1 MPSRVN
7 ELTVRPW
14 AVFAVVCAGTFMAQ
28 LDLFIVNIAFPSIR
42 AGFGGSSSSSLAWVL
57 DAYAIVFAACL
68 VPAGRL
74 TDLFGRRRGY
84 LGGLTVFAL
93 ASIVCAVAPSLE
105 VLIAGR
111 ALQAIGAAA
120 MVPSALALLLPAFP
134 PDRRAMAIGAWSS
147 VGAAAAASGPPIGGL
162 LVEASWR
169 WIFLVNVPVA
179 AVTLVAGT
187 RVLRE
192 IRHPDDGGLPDL
204 LGALVLIGAIGGL
217 VLGIVEGPQWG
228 WGSPRVLAA
237 FAAAV
242 VLGAVFL
249 RRCARHP
256 VPVVELELL
265 RERSFAAA
273 NAVMLVFFVAFGAML
288 LNGVLFLTSVW
299 HHGSLRAGFELAVGP
314 AVVVGVSFVA
324 RRLVDRVGPRAVVVA
339 GAVCFVVAAAWWRL
353 RLGAGVDYAGAY
365 LPAMFLAGAGVGL
378 TQPTLFGVAAAAL
391 PANRLSTGTAILN
404 MSRQIGLAI
413 GVAVVIA
420 IAGEGVPTLG
430 ALRDNFVVMGV
441 CGALCA
447 LAALV
452 LMRRPRRVR
461 AADAAAAAPALSRA
475 A

>member
-7 ELTVRPW
+7 EPTRPW
-14 AVFAVVCAGTFMAQ
+14 AVFAVVCAGTFVAQ

-42 AGFGGSSSSSLAWVL
+42 AAFPGSSTSSLAWVL

-74 TDLFGRRRGY
+74 TDLLGRRRGY
-84 LGGLTVFAL
+84 LGGLAL
-93 ASIVCAVAPSLE
+93 FAVASVLCAAAPTLD

-134 PDRRAMAIGAWSS
+134 PGKRAMAIGAWSS

-179 AVTLVAGT
+179 AVTLVAGA
-187 RVLRE
+187 RVLGE
-192 IRHPDDGGLPDL
+192 IRHPGDGRLPDL
-204 LGALVLIGAIGGL
+204 LGTLVLIGAIGGL
-217 VLGIVEGPQWG
+217 VLGIVEGPSWG
-228 WGSPRVLAA
+228 WGGPRVLGA
-237 FAAAV
+237 FAGAV

-249 RRCARHP
+249 RRCAHHP
-256 VPVVELELL
+256 VPVVELALL

-273 NAVMLVFFVAFGAML
+273 NVVMVVFFVAFGAML
-288 LNGVLFLTSVW
+288 LNGVLFLTGVW
-299 HHGSLRAGFELAVGP
+299 HHGSLRSGFELAVGP
-314 AVVVGVSFVA
+314 GVVVGVSFVA
-324 RRLVDRVGPRAVVVA
+324 RRLVDRVGPRAVIVA
-339 GAVCFVVAAAWWRL
+339 GALCFVVAAAWWRL

-365 LPAMFLAGAGVGL
+365 LPAMFLSGAGVGL

-391 PANRLSTGTAILN
+391 PADRLATGTAILN
-404 MSRQIGLAI
+404 MSRQIGMAI
-413 GVAVVIA
+413 GVAVVVA
-420 IAGEGVPTLG
+420 IVGQGAPTL
-430 ALRDNFVVMGV
+430 ASLRDNFVAMGL

-447 LAALV
+447 AAALV
-452 LMRRPRRVR
+452 LMRPGRIRAPEPVVAQAAR
-461 AADAAAAAPALSRA
+461 AA
-475 A
+475 